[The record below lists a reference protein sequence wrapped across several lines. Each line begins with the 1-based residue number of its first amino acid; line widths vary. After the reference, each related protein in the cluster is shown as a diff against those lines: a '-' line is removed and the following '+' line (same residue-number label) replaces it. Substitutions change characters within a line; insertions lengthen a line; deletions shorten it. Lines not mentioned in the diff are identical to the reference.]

1 MESEQRST
9 EDDNI
14 YEIDDGFIEKVRSL
28 PIGVSLDI
36 AKQLDRNAANLPREN
51 GWYQYVSGVS
61 NKGDEPIY
69 FLVTYL
75 KQEGEHTV
83 YLDFIETNSDEY
95 LDNFNQDKILK

>member
-9 EDDNI
+9 EDDNV

-51 GWYQYVSGVS
+51 GWYQYVNWRS
-61 NKGDEPIY
+61 
-69 FLVTYL
+69 
-75 KQEGEHTV
+75 
-83 YLDFIETNSDEY
+83 
-95 LDNFNQDKILK
+95 